1 VAEGFTCDVD
11 YLDRF
16 ACEGLDFYGEH
27 ESKRYCVLHYPGE
40 EKNKEDFLKVKKSK
54 LDRQDYIF
62 RGTVFP
68 KGTSDFEG
76 FEFDAD
82 ANFAGANFAGAIFLG
97 AAQFSEA
104 KFSCGGP
111 TSQEHS
117 SAVRRQTSQEPSSAV
132 QRHPSTT
139 QPLRKRCTFAK
150 PPLRG
155 ELSSR
160 EAK

>member
-16 ACEGLDFYGEH
+16 ACEGLDFYSEH

-68 KGTSDFEG
+68 KGTSDPG
-76 FEFDAD
+76 R
-82 ANFAGANFAGAIFLG
+82 GAIRI
-97 AAQFSEA
+97 SR
-104 KFSCGGP
+104 C
-111 TSQEHS
+111 
-117 SAVRRQTSQEPSSAV
+117 RD
-132 QRHPSTT
+132 T
-139 QPLRKRCTFAK
+139 QPQSVAMGARRA
-150 PPLRG
+150 PPTTGLCNARRHVAPRPG
-155 ELSSR
+155 CPLQHGP
-160 EAK
+160 A